1 MNPDAATLG
10 NWLTLLQIVAILGGG
25 MFFLYR
31 MEGKIQL
38 VTSTQDSFIHRLEKV
53 DEKLEQLTSVIIQLA
68 KQEQRMDAADARVQ
82 ELSTRID
89 GMTHIYELGFEG
101 KRVIRRRKK

>member
-1 MNPDAATLG
+1 MDPANLG
-10 NWLTLLQIVAILGGG
+10 NVLTAMQIVAILGGG

-38 VTSTQDSFIHRLEKV
+38 VTASQSGFIARLDKV
-53 DEKLEQLTSVIIQLA
+53 DEKLESLTGVIIQLA
-68 KQEQRMDAADARVQ
+68 KQEQRMDATDNRVQ

-101 KRVIRRRKK
+101 SKVIRRRKK